1 MQSALLLALFGC
13 AFLAAIDAKGTATAE
28 VITAAITILRFHH
41 LGNHQMVDL
50 LQFPQFHLEFLSSEN
65 HLLSLLSLLE
75 FLPSVGPLFSL
86 LCLPASLLSHPA
98 SLLSHLASP
107 LSLLTS
113 LLSHLASPLSLLEFL
128 HSVDPLFSLPCLLAS
143 LLSHPASLLS
153 HLASPLSLLT
163 SLLSHLASPLS
174 LLASHLSLLGFL
186 HSVDPLCSPL
196 CLLAS
201 HLSLLGFLHSV
212 DPLCSPL
219 CLLASH
225 LSLLGFLPSSV
236 TNEVCIN
243 GGRQKNICGT
253 VAYTMKCVF
262 ALFLLGCLFFVLVG
276 AKAIE
281 KNSRSS
287 SSEDEAVH
295 HIYRHRSPDGPSSS
309 IHSHL
314 HQTTTA
320 SVNWHIWWTV
330 RFLHPFTSAPF
341 NCSS

>member
-201 HLSLLGFLHSV
+201 HLSLLGFLHS
-212 DPLCSPL
+212 
-219 CLLASH
+219 
-225 LSLLGFLPSSV
+225 SV